1 MSKFVKLATLLNTTA
16 ENVENAFKSTDDNAF
31 DVIVDSFSATRKVL
45 SNTAIEQLKEDT
57 KKEYVSE
64 LAILAKSGQ
73 LPKEIHS
80 PIKGA
85 VLEQATKDFS
95 ERYGVK
101 DHVGSFDELIAKIAK
116 NDVNIDN
123 ERAKYADL
131 KSEHTR
137 IVSDYEEK
145 LKNSNKA
152 VIDKLTAIEENNLLN
167 SLLFDVEEAVLP
179 KQREL
184 LKTIVRAKYEPRYD
198 EKTGKVFL
206 YDGDKVVKN
215 PTTLE
220 PIEPKDVYQTIGSE
234 YGFKF
239 KTPDNGGRGDAG
251 TNTPNKVNK
260 EQWEAQ
266 RKAEG
271 KGNAFTLADVEFAKE
286 NLINQ

>member
-16 ENVENAFKSTDDNAF
+16 ENVENAFKSADENAF

-45 SNTAIEQLKEDT
+45 TNTAIEQLKEDT
-57 KKEYVSE
+57 KKDYVSE
-64 LAILAKSGQ
+64 LAVLAKTGQ

-85 VLEQATKDFS
+85 ILEQATKDFS
-95 ERYGVK
+95 ERYGIK
-101 DHVGSFDELIAKIAK
+101 DHAGNFEELIAKIAK
-116 NDVNIDN
+116 NDVNIDS
-123 ERAKYADL
+123 ERAKYAEL
-131 KSEHTR
+131 KSEHTK
-137 IVSDYEEK
+137 IVGDYEEK

-167 SLLFDVEEAVLP
+167 SLSFDEEEAVIP
-179 KQREL
+179 KKREL
-184 LKTIVRAKYEPRYD
+184 LKTIVKAKYESRYD
-198 EKTGKVFL
+198 EKTGKVLL

-220 PIEPKDVYQTIGSE
+220 PIEPKDIYMSIGEE

-251 TNTPNKVNK
+251 TNTPNKITK
-260 EQWEAQ
+260 EAWETQ

-271 KGNAFTLADVEFAKE
+271 KGNTFTLEDIEYAKQ
-286 NLINQ
+286 NFINT